1 MLSQKARAIIFHI
14 LGVFLTLICCNPSAG
29 ARDYNDSIV
38 LKGTERTYRVHLPPS
53 LKRVDKPPLLIVLH
67 GGGGSGKQMERMTL
81 GKFNTLADREGF
93 IVVYPDALGRHWNDG
108 RGLRRYFSQREG
120 VDDVGFIAALIDHFL
135 RELNVDRKRIYV
147 AGMSNGAMMCCR
159 LASELSERVAAVA
172 AVAGAMPSRVSWRGS
187 WKGERK
193 ATTVAATEQRWSF
206 T

>member
-1 MLSQKARAIIFHI
+1 
-14 LGVFLTLICCNPSAG
+14 
-29 ARDYNDSIV
+29 
-38 LKGTERTYRVHLPPS
+38 
-53 LKRVDKPPLLIVLH
+53 
-67 GGGGSGKQMERMTL
+67 MERMTL

-147 AGMSNGAMMCCR
+147 AGMSNGAMMCFR
-159 LASELSERVAAVA
+159 LACELSERVAVVA